1 MRQETG
7 DPGVAAE
14 AAAGLW
20 TWLTDIWRFTIINVE
35 GRPVTVGSLVV
46 FVVLLSIGSW
56 ASSLVSRR
64 VAGVLARRLRADE
77 GAAAALRA
85 VIFYVLLV
93 TVVLLA
99 LRVVNVPLTIFAV
112 LGGALAIGIGF
123 GSQNVVNN
131 FISGLIIMVER
142 PIRVGNLIQLAD
154 LHGVVRHI
162 GARSTRVLTGD
173 NVEIIVPN
181 SSFLENNVTNWT
193 LSDDLVRAR
202 ITVGVAYG
210 SPVRRVEEL
219 LLQAAGGH
227 DKVQTDPPPRVHF
240 SDFGDNALAF
250 ELYFWVRIRRLFE
263 RLQVESDLRFRI
275 DELFREAGVT
285 IAFPQRDVH
294 LDAPRPI
301 PVRMVQDGAES

>member
-1 MRQETG
+1 MRQE
-7 DPGVAAE
+7 GVEPSVAVE

-20 TWLTDIWRFTIINVE
+20 QWFTDIWDFTLVNVE
-35 GRPVTVGSLVV
+35 GRPVTIGSLVI
-46 FVVLLSIGSW
+46 FVLLLAIGSW

-64 VAGVLARRLRADE
+64 AAAVLTRRFRADE
-77 GAAAALRA
+77 GAAAVIRA
-85 VIFYVLLV
+85 VLFYVLLV

-99 LRVVNVPLTIFAV
+99 LRVVKVPLTIFAV

-162 GARSTRVLTGD
+162 GARSTRVQTGD

-181 SSFLENNVTNWT
+181 STFLENNVTNWT

-202 ITVGVAYG
+202 ISVGVAYG

-219 LLQAAGGH
+219 LLKAAREH
-227 DKVQTDPPPRVHF
+227 EKVQSDPAPRVLF
-240 SDFGDNALAF
+240 AEFGDNALAF

-263 RLQVESDLRFRI
+263 RHQVESDLRFKI
-275 DELFREAGVT
+275 DELFREADVT

-294 LDAPRPI
+294 LDAHRPI
-301 PVRMVQDGAES
+301 PVRMVQEGAAT